1 MEERVVAT
9 HTDPRLAYKAR
20 KSRLRRFGERVL
32 VRTIALTVYP
42 LLWALPIRSL
52 RGIARVMAFLGRVT
66 SPARTRLA
74 DENIRGVYGDSIT
87 DAEVVRI
94 RNGAAL
100 NAFKTMAELLKL
112 RWLTADEVRALTR
125 IEGREHL
132 DAALARGNGV
142 CVVTAHFGNWELAG
156 AALSLAGYP
165 MNVVAR
171 DADDPLM
178 RELINGSRRSKGIN
192 VFGRQDVRRLVKV
205 LRNNEIVALV
215 PDQHASEAAV
225 RIRFLGRVADTH
237 TGPATFAQR
246 LGTAIIPVFA
256 VRQPDDTIL
265 VEVHPALDLPS
276 TGDRQ
281 NDIIAS
287 TQMINDALG
296 EGILRHP
303 EQWLWFH
310 NRWKAEKQ
318 IASGGS

>member
-1 MEERVVAT
+1 MEERIVGI

-32 VRTIALTVYP
+32 VRTIAVTVYP
-42 LLWALPIRSL
+42 LLWALPLPAL
-52 RGIARVMAFLGRVT
+52 RGIARVMAVLGRLT

-74 DENIRGVYGDSIT
+74 DENIRGVYGASIT
-87 DAEVVRI
+87 DAEVLRI

-112 RWLTADEVRALTR
+112 RWLTDDQVRALTR

-142 CVVTAHFGNWELAG
+142 CIVTAHLGNWELA
-156 AALSLAGYP
+156 AAAFAVAGYP

-171 DADDPLM
+171 DADDPVM

-192 VFGRQDVRRLVKV
+192 VFGRQDVRQLVKI
-205 LRNNEIVALV
+205 LRGNEIVALV

-225 RIRFLGRVADTH
+225 RIKFLGRVADTH
-237 TGPATFAQR
+237 TGPATFALR
-246 LGTAIIPVFA
+246 LGTAIVPVFA
-256 VRQPDDTIL
+256 VRQPDDTIR
-265 VEVHPALDLPS
+265 VEVHPALELPN

-281 NDIIAS
+281 SDILAS

-296 EGILRHP
+296 EGILKHP

-318 IASGGS
+318 IASSGS

>member
-1 MEERVVAT
+1 MEERVVAR
-9 HTDPRLAYKAR
+9 HVDPRLAYKAR

-42 LLWALPIRSL
+42 LLRALPLQVL
-52 RGIARVMAFLGRVT
+52 RVIATAMAFLGRLT

-112 RWLTADEVRALTR
+112 QWLTDDQVRALAR
-125 IEGREHL
+125 IQGREHL
-132 DAALARGNGV
+132 DAALERGCGV
-142 CVVTAHFGNWELAG
+142 CIVTAHFGNWELAG

-192 VFGRQDVRRLVKV
+192 VFGRQDVRRLVKI

-225 RIRFLGRVADTH
+225 RIKFLGRVADTH
-237 TGPATFAQR
+237 TGPATFALR
-246 LGTAIIPVFA
+246 LGTAILPVFA
-256 VRQPDDTIL
+256 IRQPDDSIL
-265 VEVHPALDLPS
+265 VDVHPALDLPN
-276 TGDRQ
+276 TGNREK
-281 NDIIAS
+281 DILTS

-296 EGILRHP
+296 EGILKHP

-318 IASGGS
+318 IASGES